1 MLGCAGI
8 ISLGLIYFGV
18 LFLLENLGVGNQLAS
33 RYWPIFLIFL
43 GIVSLINMG
52 RIRAKIRRY
61 QGRQPPYI
69 DR

>member
-1 MLGCAGI
+1 MG
-8 ISLGLIYFGV
+8 LGLIYFGV
-18 LFLLENLGVGNQLAS
+18 LFLLENLGVGNNLAS

-43 GIVSLINMG
+43 GIVFLINMG
-52 RIRAKIRRY
+52 RIRAKIKRY

>member
-18 LFLLENLGVGNQLAS
+18 LFLLENLGVGDRLAS
-33 RYWPIFLIFL
+33 RLWPIFLIFL

-52 RIRAKIRRY
+52 RIRARIRRY
-61 QGRQPPYI
+61 RDRQPPYL